1 MGLELDDG
9 ASTEIMDQRGI
20 LPLHHAT
27 SEQKEA
33 VVQLLLDRGA
43 KPRLTYGWSHFESL
57 LHSTM
62 IHSSLAVLQVLL
74 AYFDKVMKSANGA
87 LPQGIATS
95 TEALRI
101 TIRWEIVRTL
111 DALIVI
117 WKAFDDT
124 IYEGQ
129 EEVGTILDHA
139 ARHRSLASM
148 KWVWAQPNI
157 LADIKRV
164 GG

>member
-9 ASTEIMDQRGI
+9 ASTEIMDQRGT

-43 KPRLTYGWSHFESL
+43 KPRLTYGWSRFESL

-95 TEALRI
+95 TEAL
-101 TIRWEIVRTL
+101 
-111 DALIVI
+111 
-117 WKAFDDT
+117 
-124 IYEGQ
+124 
-129 EEVGTILDHA
+129 
-139 ARHRSLASM
+139 
-148 KWVWAQPNI
+148 
-157 LADIKRV
+157 
-164 GG
+164 